1 MKFDVVIGNP
11 PYQEEAKGTSS
22 KDMPIYHKFLDESY
36 KIGKH
41 AILITPARFLSNAG
55 ATPKRWNE
63 KMLADE
69 HFKVIHFEQ
78 DSSKVFVN
86 TDIKGGVAITYRDSN
101 KVFGAI
107 EVFIPFKELKSVLEK
122 VESFGLFKSFSDLV
136 SNRGVYRYSD
146 LVYEEHADKMT
157 RVSDRRLAS
166 NAFEKLPELFF
177 DSQPDDENEY
187 VQIFGRLDN
196 TRQYKWFRRDFM
208 NEPDNFN
215 RYKIILPKANGSGAI
230 GEVLSTPLIG
240 APLIGYTESFIGI
253 GSFSNKVEADACLKY
268 VKSKFARAMLGILK
282 ITQDNTKL
290 TWAKVP
296 LQDFTSNSD
305 IDWTKSIAEID
316 QQLYKKYGLNED
328 EVTFIESN
336 VKEME

>member
-41 AILITPARFLSNAG
+41 VILITPARFLSNAG
-55 ATPKRWNE
+55 GTPKLWNE
-63 KMLADE
+63 KMLADK

-78 DSSKVFVN
+78 DSSKVFIN

-101 KVFGAI
+101 KTFGAI
-107 EVFIPFKELKSVLEK
+107 EVFTPFKELKSILEK
-122 VESFGLFKSFSDLV
+122 VESLGLFKPFSDIV
-136 SNRGVYRYSD
+136 SNRGMYRYSD
-146 LVYEEHADKMT
+146 LVYEKHPKKMT

-177 DSQPDDENEY
+177 DSKPEDENEY

-253 GSFSNKVEADACLKY
+253 GSFSNEVEADASLKY

-296 LQDFTSNSD
+296 LQDFTPNSD

-316 QQLYKKYGLNED
+316 QQLYKKYELNE
-328 EVTFIESN
+328 EEIAFIESN

>member
-55 ATPKRWNE
+55 GTPKRWNE

-78 DSSKVFVN
+78 DSSKMFVN
-86 TDIKGGVAITYRDSN
+86 TDIKGGIAITYRDSN
-101 KVFGAI
+101 KTFGAI
-107 EVFIPFKELKSVLEK
+107 GVFTPLKELKSILEK
-122 VESFGLFKSFSDLV
+122 VESLGLFKSFSDIV
-136 SNRGVYRYSD
+136 SNRGMYRYSD
-146 LVYEEHADKMT
+146 LVYEKHPKKMT

-177 DSQPDDENEY
+177 DSKPEDENEY

-196 TRQYKWFRRDFM
+196 TRQYKWFRSDFM

-253 GSFSNKVEADACLKY
+253 GSFSNKVEAEACLKY
-268 VKSKFARAMLGILK
+268 VKSKFARVMLGILK

-296 LQDFTSNSD
+296 LQDFTPNSD
-305 IDWTKSIAEID
+305 IDWKKSIVEID
-316 QQLYKKYGLNED
+316 QQLYTKYGLNE
-328 EVTFIESN
+328 EEITFIESN